1 MENSSKLEKWKLNK
15 SGFITK
21 TTKQESY
28 EAALS
33 GIQMSRRAGNQRC
46 VLLVLSPRHSTH
58 LEWPF
63 LYTYFRC
70 LALLLAILFL
80 SQRYAVYLTSD
91 LTQTPGW
98 Q

>member
-1 MENSSKLEKWKLNK
+1 MENSSKLENWKLNK

-33 GIQMSRRAGNQRC
+33 GIQMSRRAGNQWC
-46 VLLVLSPRHSTH
+46 VLLVLSPIHSTH

-63 LYTYFRC
+63 LYTHFRC
-70 LALLLAILFL
+70 LALLLAIFFFFFC
-80 SQRYAVYLTSD
+80 QRYTWPLTS
-91 LTQTPGW
+91 
-98 Q
+98 